1 VDNYGLIFFQAPK
14 FSSSSEESS
23 ARAQSCSSSCI
34 ENSDMIKMVP
44 LPDLVNPRLLTFE
57 TNFIHQEFSPAE
69 KNPSYIE
76 SQPQIPFSQQ
86 PELTFSPESQELL
99 ARLEDPNIFEMF
111 GPLDTCGLGN
121 GAQLFELVESC
132 RTGANETID
141 SSITPDSF
149 FDDFP
154 TDVFDHIEPPPSP
167 SER

>member
-141 SSITPDSF
+141 SSITPCYKKKI
-149 FDDFP
+149 
-154 TDVFDHIEPPPSP
+154 V
-167 SER
+167 